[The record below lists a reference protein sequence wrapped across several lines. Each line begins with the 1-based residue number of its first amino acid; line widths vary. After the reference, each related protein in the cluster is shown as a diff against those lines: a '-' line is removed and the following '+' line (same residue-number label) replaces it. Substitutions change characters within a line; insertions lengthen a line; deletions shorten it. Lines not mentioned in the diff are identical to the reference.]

1 MPRTKET
8 AELRKL
14 KEELQHCKDCR
25 EKERDDAIERCYKDR
40 ERYELKIK
48 GLDKKIMTLTISV
61 SAAGGLLGKDA
72 MQEIGEIT
80 GIVETITDVGGDV
93 VQKDDDGFWFDN
105 IPGEVEFKPWNPNT
119 GAGVLVA
126 DNWNDTNVHIL
137 SHTLHYGTGVFEG
150 VRAYKTSSGPAIF
163 RLKEHT
169 SRLFK
174 AANKLNIKIP
184 FSEDEINN
192 AQCEILNKNNLDE
205 GYIRP
210 IVYLGNEGLGLRAKD
225 LSVNVAVAAW
235 EWPSYMDPQSKENG
249 ISVIK
254 SSHMQYENP
263 LHSGNKIIGT
273 YFVNTMALHEAID
286 NGADE
291 AIMMDKDGFISEGS
305 GENIFLVKNSKVLTP
320 TTDHCLN
327 GITRQ
332 SVIQIG
338 KDLNME
344 VIEKNIKFEDLVE
357 ADEAFFTGTAVEIT
371 PITSLNGKLINK
383 GKRGKITQQLQE
395 KFQEIT
401 QDLQVNE
408 AVEGTMVNLFY
419 DKRVESWEI
428 STRTAISG
436 NYWWTYK
443 SPDRKPE
450 PHEKIMQ
457 MTFRAMFLQTLG
469 YHENTPF
476 KPECKFTSLMP
487 RKP

>member
-1 MPRTKET
+1 MFIDTEK
-8 AELRKL
+8 KL
-14 KEELQHCKDCR
+14 IWKN
-25 EKERDDAIERCYKDR
+25 
-40 ERYELKIK
+40 
-48 GLDKKIMTLTISV
+48 GSF
-61 SAAGGLLGKDA
+61 G
-72 MQEIGEIT
+72 
-80 GIVETITDVGGDV
+80 
-93 VQKDDDGFWFDN
+93 
-105 IPGEVEFKPWNPNT
+105 
-119 GAGVLVA
+119 
-126 DNWNDTNVHIL
+126 NWNDTNVHIL

-169 SRLFK
+169 SRLFN

-235 EWPSYMDPQSKENG
+235 EWPSYMDPQSKKNG

-395 KFQEIT
+395 KFQEI
-401 QDLQVNE
+401 
-408 AVEGTMVNLFY
+408 
-419 DKRVESWEI
+419 
-428 STRTAISG
+428 ISG
-436 NYWWTYK
+436 NNAAYDNWLTYT
-443 SPDRKPE
+443 R
-450 PHEKIMQ
+450 
-457 MTFRAMFLQTLG
+457 
-469 YHENTPF
+469 
-476 KPECKFTSLMP
+476 
-487 RKP
+487 